1 VTLKRVLCLVAILFP
16 PWMPDDLRYELQRL
30 YERPPVIA
38 APLPAA
44 AAIDASPC
52 LPDDCLEFMR
62 ALELTTAIATPVV
75 VPTPAVALLP
85 VAAITELHF
94 ILPTGHS
101 DVSGWYFHDSRFPA
115 DGPQHTGLDYA
126 CSEGDPIY
134 AAASGTITSAQL
146 AGDFGNR
153 VIIRHAGGWET
164 RYCHLSQCAAWGW
177 VAQGAIIGYCGN
189 TGLSTG
195 AHLHYEARLNGVLVD
210 PAGLP

>member
-1 VTLKRVLCLVAILFP
+1 MIPYWDIQPSIQVPPGNQVLS
-16 PWMPDDLRYELQRL
+16 
-30 YERPPVIA
+30 
-38 APLPAA
+38 PAA
-44 AAIDASPC
+44 VVASSPC

-62 ALELTTAIATPVV
+62 ALELTTATATPVV
-75 VPTPAVALLP
+75 VTPPAVVLLSV
-85 VAAITELHF
+85 VAPMEMHF

-101 DVSGWYFHDSRFPA
+101 EVSGWYFHDPRFPA

-146 AGDFGNR
+146 VGDFGNR

-164 RYCHLSQCAAWGW
+164 RYCHLNQYAAWDW

-195 AHLHYEARLNGVLVD
+195 AHLHYEARLNGVPVD